1 MINPKKLLP
10 LTLFVLLGACSANPT
25 KASDS
30 TANNVPGKDS
40 AQNSAKTTQL
50 ADASRAGNDR
60 SQPIPTVCARDD
72 GRGFVSD
79 FIRQQV
85 VRDAYTANEVEI
97 RDYDNPDLIIETI
110 SKDRYDDFRI
120 GQIDMSYVYRDAAT
134 RNLSP
139 EEQLKTRVK
148 TDFRQVDRNT
158 FRVDYVK
165 AEWVDD
171 GEEGSFGRT
180 YGAPGA
186 YIFEHRNGC
195 WQLTQELRSTSQ
207 ADSQAT
213 SQANSAPT
221 SSSNTQS
228 DLQAILYKNMPYADL
243 RSTVLQQ
250 GWTPLPS
257 PDCKENVGGAATVCD
272 EIPEM
277 NSCSGDGY
285 CLMYF
290 EDRSSG
296 KKMSVTTYGPYRA
309 WNATDSREKAAL
321 GVVNWGIK

>member
-1 MINPKKLLP
+1 MNCRKLIP

-25 KASDS
+25 TAS
-30 TANNVPGKDS
+30 APVEKQP
-40 AQNSAKTTQL
+40 AQDAAKTTPV
-50 ADASRAGNDR
+50 ADASRTGNDR
-60 SQPIPTVCARDD
+60 AQPVPTVCARDD

-79 FIRQQV
+79 FIQQQS
-85 VRDAYTANEVEI
+85 VRDAYTADEVEV
-97 RDYDNPDLIIETI
+97 RDYDNPDRIIETI
-110 SKDRYDDFRI
+110 AKDRYDDFHI
-120 GQIDMSYVYRDAAT
+120 GQIDMSYVYRDAMT

-139 EEQLKTRVK
+139 REQLNTRVK

-195 WQLTQELRSTSQ
+195 WQLTQDLRSTASTHTQ
-207 ADSQAT
+207 QDSQ
-213 SQANSAPT
+213 P
-221 SSSNTQS
+221 SNAASDNPQD
-228 DLQAILYKNMPYADL
+228 DLQTVLSKNMPYADL
-243 RSTVLQQ
+243 RSIVLQK
-250 GWTPLPS
+250 GWMSLRS
-257 PDCKENVGGAATVCD
+257 PDCKENVGGTAAVCD
-272 EIPEM
+272 EIPEV

-290 EDRSSG
+290 ESRG
-296 KKMSVTTYGPYRA
+296 NGQRLSVTTYGPYSA
-309 WNATDSREKAAL
+309 WNATDSQQKATL
-321 GVVNWGIK
+321 SVVNWEMK

>member
-1 MINPKKLLP
+1 MNCRKLIP

-25 KASDS
+25 TAS
-30 TANNVPGKDS
+30 APVEKQP
-40 AQNSAKTTQL
+40 AQDAAKTAPV
-50 ADASRAGNDR
+50 ADASRTGNDR
-60 SQPIPTVCARDD
+60 AQPVPTVCARDD

-79 FIRQQV
+79 FIQQQS
-85 VRDAYTANEVEI
+85 VRDAYTADEVEV
-97 RDYDNPDLIIETI
+97 RDYDNPDRVIETI
-110 SKDRYDDFRI
+110 AKDRYDDFRI
-120 GQIDMSYVYRDAAT
+120 GQIDMSYVYRDSTT

-139 EEQLKTRVK
+139 REQLNTRVK
-148 TDFRQVDRNT
+148 TDFWQVDRNT

-195 WQLTQELRSTSQ
+195 WQLTQDLRSTSQ
-207 ADSQAT
+207 ANSQAI
-213 SQANSAPT
+213 SKANPVPT
-221 SSSNTQS
+221 SSPNTQS

-243 RSTVLQQ
+243 RSALLQR
-250 GWTPLPS
+250 GWIPLQS
-257 PDCKENVGGAATVCD
+257 PDCKENVGGTAAVCD
-272 EIPEM
+272 EIPEV

-296 KKMSVTTYGPYRA
+296 KKLSVTTYGPYRA
-309 WNATDSREKAAL
+309 WNATDSQEKAAL
-321 GVVNWGIK
+321 GVVNWGVK